1 MLLSDSRSKIW
12 LPLLYAVITRL
23 VNLSLSGSREEGGVN
38 WFSCCTSSLAP
49 LLLVQSQRPWKPSS
63 LCVRLQKETVL
74 VAPPSDVILIT
85 LHSYLTCH
93 SSPFIFHFIPAFT
106 LFLFFPHFYPFAL
119 CLHLLCRLPA
129 SLSFAIWH
137 LPSSSSDQTSTVKRS
152 TTDKVN
158 HAVCDWQLRKMAVAA
173 HRGMENPFS
182 GCTRV
187 GPCAHL
193 SAENRS
199 ADYQSQLTPSQPR
212 RGLAGRGKAQSNTN
226 KHEDQQMARCQ
237 SSWGSIFFLNLTTPL
252 SVLHLY
258 LRILILTIQ

>member
-12 LPLLYAVITRL
+12 LPLLYAVITWL

-49 LLLVQSQRPWKPSS
+49 LLLVRSQRPWKPSS

-93 SSPFIFHFIPAFT
+93 SSPSFSISYLPSPF
-106 LFLFFPHFYPFAL
+106 FLPHFYTFAL
-119 CLHLLCRLPA
+119 CLHLLRRLPA
-129 SLSFAIWH
+129 SLSSAIWL
-137 LPSSSSDQTSTVKRS
+137 LPSSSSEQTSTVKRS
-152 TTDKVN
+152 TTDNVN

-252 SVLHLY
+252 FSTFIYAFLSW
-258 LRILILTIQ
+258 QSNKA